1 MLYILL
7 SIIIIIPVLAGFG
20 EIFKKFLVKCGQLF
34 RLKYFQEFFLWQ
46 CCGKY

>member
-20 EIFKKFLVKCGQLF
+20 EIFKKFLVKSGKEFL
-34 RLKYFQEFFLWQ
+34 LNYFQECFSWR
-46 CCGKY
+46 